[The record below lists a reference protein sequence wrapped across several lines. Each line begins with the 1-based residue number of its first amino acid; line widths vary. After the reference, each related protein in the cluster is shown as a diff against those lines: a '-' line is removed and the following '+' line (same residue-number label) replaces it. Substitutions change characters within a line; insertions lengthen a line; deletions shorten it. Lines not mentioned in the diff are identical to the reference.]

1 MKRTN
6 LRIYRTILPLVLG
19 LLLSV
24 GAVAQQ
30 MSVKGTVKDQ
40 TGEPIIGANVLVKG
54 TTNGVITDI
63 DGRFVLQAVGK
74 DVLQISFMGYKTV
87 EVKASSQPI
96 VVVLQED
103 TELLDEVVV
112 IGYGTTR
119 KEDLSTAVSTVKVDD
134 KLKSRPANL
143 GSYLQ
148 GQMPGVMIQSNGG
161 DPMSDVSLSI
171 RGRGSRGTDDNYNS
185 GDGVLYVVDGV
196 PGAPFNMEDVETI
209 TVLKDASS
217 AAIYGASV

>member
-148 GQMPGVMIQSNGG
+148 
-161 DPMSDVSLSI
+161 
-171 RGRGSRGTDDNYNS
+171 DDYNR
-185 GDGVLYVVDGV
+185 L
-196 PGAPFNMEDVETI
+196 
-209 TVLKDASS
+209 
-217 AAIYGASV
+217 

>member
-54 TTNGVITDI
+54 TTTGVVTDP
-63 DGRFVLQAVGK
+63 DGKFEVPVAKNAVLLISYVGFQIQEVTVTGK
-74 DVLQISFMGYKTV
+74 PLVIVLK
-87 EVKASSQPI
+87 
-96 VVVLQED
+96 ED

-112 IGYGTTR
+112 LGYGASAR
-119 KEDLSTAVSTVKVDD
+119 KQDLSASVGVVSNTDELAVRPVTSTE
-134 KLKSRPANL
+134 
-143 GSYLQ
+143 GMLQ
-148 GQMPGVMIQSNGG
+148 GQLPGVTIQADGG
-161 DPMSDVSLSI
+161 DPTSSPSIVI
-171 RGRGSRGTDDNYNS
+171 RG
-185 GDGVLYVVDGV
+185 
-196 PGAPFNMEDVETI
+196 
-209 TVLKDASS
+209 
-217 AAIYGASV
+217 